1 MSQMIVKYQDNNI
14 NIDVLFEHDSFWL
27 NLNQIS
33 ELYEKNKSVIHSH
46 VRNILEDERLN
57 NTQSI
62 QNIKTAINQD
72 IDYKISYY
80 NLDMIIAIGYRTNS
94 PQSTKF
100 RNWATEK
107 LKEYITNEFALK
119 EKPVNEYF
127 VQKLNI
133 KDVRDIQDF
142 EIQLDDNERKHLI
155 ITGKNGCGKTSTLN
169 EIDTLLNKL
178 INNQFA
184 QISKNKK
191 NIESYKKTIDQF
203 RKNIEN
209 YQKQINTYTEQKN
222 SLVENEQTKHQIA
235 QIEATI
241 QSFTS
246 NIINEKTNIQNYEN
260 QIIQWQKQIE
270 DFSKVELTFSNQS
283 EIYEN
288 IVNGKFI
295 LAFFKAKRHNEPTIP
310 QTPTK
315 QEFQAKYQTT
325 YELNKTFLQYL
336 LNLKTEQAFAQIRKD
351 DDTVNNIGLWFNNF
365 EARLKELFEQEELK
379 LQFDDKGFNF
389 KIAYGN
395 KSFGLNELSDGYSS
409 LLAIV
414 TELIL
419 RMEAQSNKAYDMQGV
434 VLIDEIETHLHVELQ
449 KKVLPFLTGF
459 FPEIQFIV
467 TTHSPFVLS
476 SLSNAVICDL
486 EKRIVTSD
494 LSAYS
499 YDALVESYF
508 DSDKYSSEIKGKIE
522 RFENLAQLPTLNDME
537 KDEYMKLKQFFK
549 TLPTYKADEIAVKIK
564 EILRNDVHK
573 G

>member
-1 MSQMIVKYQDNNI
+1 M
-14 NIDVLFEHDSFWL
+14 
-27 NLNQIS
+27 
-33 ELYEKNKSVIHSH
+33 
-46 VRNILEDERLN
+46 
-57 NTQSI
+57 
-62 QNIKTAINQD
+62 
-72 IDYKISYY
+72 
-80 NLDMIIAIGYRTNS
+80 
-94 PQSTKF
+94 
-100 RNWATEK
+100 
-107 LKEYITNEFALK
+107 
-119 EKPVNEYF
+119 NEYF
-127 VQKLNI
+127 LQNLTI
-133 KDVRDIQDF
+133 KDVRDITDF
-142 EIQLDDNERKHLI
+142 EIPLDDNERKHLI
-155 ITGKNGCGKTSTLN
+155 ITGKNGCGKTSTLK

-184 QISKNKK
+184 QINQNEK
-191 NIESYKKTIDQF
+191 NIKHYQEVIKQAY
-203 RKNIEN
+203 KNIEN

-222 SLVENEQTKHQIA
+222 SLVENEQTKQ
-235 QIEATI
+235 QIEANI
-241 QSFTS
+241 QSYTS
-246 NIINEKTNIQNYEN
+246 NIINERNNIQNYEN
-260 QIIQWQKQIE
+260 NIIQWQKQID

-288 IVNGKFI
+288 IVSGKFI

-365 EARLKELFEQEELK
+365 EIKLRELFEKEDLK

-459 FPEIQFIV
+459 FPKIQFIV

-476 SLSNAVICDL
+476 SLSNVVICDL
-486 EKRIVTSD
+486 EKKIVTSD

-499 YDALVESYF
+499 YDALIESYF
-508 DSDKYSSEIKGKIE
+508 DSDKYSSEIKKKIQ
-522 RFENLAQLPTLNDME
+522 RFEDLSKLPTLSTID
-537 KDEYMKLKQFFK
+537 KDEYMELKRFFK